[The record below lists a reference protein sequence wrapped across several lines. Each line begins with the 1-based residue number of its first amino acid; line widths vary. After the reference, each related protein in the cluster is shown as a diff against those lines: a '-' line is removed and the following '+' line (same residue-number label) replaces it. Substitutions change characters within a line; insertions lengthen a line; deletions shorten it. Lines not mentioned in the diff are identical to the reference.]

1 MPRLALRPS
10 RTSTAAETVLE
21 SPGRTSDL
29 IGRSLRDI
37 SAEAVRASMRLR
49 RRLACP
55 GRYTEAA
62 YTDRAPSCRWEVP
75 QATRSH
81 TLAVAVPFRHRGL
94 TPPATPLPP
103 PLPQWPPGSPPLA
116 CPARPGARGWIP
128 RSRCAG

>member
-62 YTDRAPSCRWEVP
+62 HKDRAPSCRWEVP
-75 QATRSH
+75 QAPRSH
-81 TLAVAVPFRHRGL
+81 TLGVAVPFRHRGL
-94 TPPATPLPP
+94 ISSSDRLIT

-116 CPARPGARGWIP
+116 
-128 RSRCAG
+128 